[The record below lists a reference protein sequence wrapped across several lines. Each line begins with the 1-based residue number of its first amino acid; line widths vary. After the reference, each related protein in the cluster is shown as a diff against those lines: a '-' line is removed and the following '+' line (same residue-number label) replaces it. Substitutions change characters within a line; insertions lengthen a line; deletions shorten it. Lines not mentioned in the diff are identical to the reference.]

1 MHYNYFVMNIKR
13 QYIVNEQNQR
23 IAVQVDIKTFE
34 QIESVLENYA
44 LSRLME
50 NSEAEETLS
59 LEEAKKY
66 YEKLKN

>member
-1 MHYNYFVMNIKR
+1 MNIKR
-13 QYIVNEQNQR
+13 QYIVNEQNRR

-34 QIESVLENYA
+34 QIEELLENYA

-50 NSEAEETLS
+50 NSEEDEILS
-59 LEEAKKY
+59 LEDAKSY